1 MPYLSLVLPI
11 YNVEKYIK
19 KCLESITAQNFKN
32 FEVLCID
39 DCGTDNSIK
48 ITQEFVQKDSRFKI
62 IKHENNRGL
71 SAARNTGIDNAT
83 GKYILFIDSDDWIE
97 NNLLE
102 QIVIAFEQ
110 NKTDSVWFNSYIYN
124 QKSGQTYFL
133 TDNLKESTKIYLTP
147 DNINNFA
154 SYAWNKAFKL
164 SKLKSLNIKFPE
176 GLYFED
182 SEFYLKIFSNISE
195 IYLITQPLYHYQLR
209 ENSIVTSSDNV
220 EKKLNDIF
228 QITINLYKYFLSN
241 NTFKQNKKIILRY
254 FAQNILSVKI
264 NKQKKHVITLAKK
277 VLKEIDFPNSYEDL
291 NI

>member
-1 MPYLSLVLPI
+1 MPDLSIVLPI

-241 NTFKQNKKIILRY
+241 NKFKQNKKIILRY